1 MDQGIEKWRHH
12 AIFSDLQNVYVICII
27 LFLLCVLL
35 VIIIIIIIIII
46 ISAQKRKIVIWTWS
60 TKWVEITDVW
70 DL

>member
-12 AIFSDLQNVYVICII
+12 AIFSDLQYVYVICI

-35 VIIIIIIIIII
+35 VIIIISSIIIIIC
-46 ISAQKRKIVIWTWS
+46 AQKRKIIIWTWS